1 MKLFSLLQ
9 QEELKVERGEIGR
22 NPQAS
27 GVSPG
32 VLDKGGSR
40 GYQGLASYRT
50 SCSISCSS

>member
-9 QEELKVERGEIGR
+9 QEELNVERGEIGR